1 MTRAAMIPQNTAHS
15 PVASVA
21 ARTSIWP
28 GMYQSREDSAPKTA
42 APAINQ
48 NRIWRA

>member
-1 MTRAAMIPQNTAHS
+1 MTRAATIPQNTAHR

-28 GMYQSREDSAPKTA
+28 GMYQINEESAPKTA
-42 APAINQ
+42 APAISQ
-48 NRIWRA
+48 NRMAQG